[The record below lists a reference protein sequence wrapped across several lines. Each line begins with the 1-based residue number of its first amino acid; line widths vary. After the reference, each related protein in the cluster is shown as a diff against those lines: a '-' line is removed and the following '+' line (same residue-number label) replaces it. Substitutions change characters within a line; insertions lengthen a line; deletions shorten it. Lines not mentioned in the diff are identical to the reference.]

1 MFKYQIICKLS
12 QSLLAPHFKTFEDDL
27 KGEHLPLWRVFSRHR
42 RLTVCTLLSQHSP
55 VDHISLSLQ
64 LRRWRLREAKRM
76 CRAID

>member
-12 QSLLAPHFKTFEDDL
+12 QFLLAPHFKTFEDDL
-27 KGEHLPLWRVFSRHR
+27 KGEHLHLWRVFSRHM